1 MTAMKKTTSKPA
13 AKSSAPAT
21 KAASTAKA
29 STAKAPIVKAPV
41 PVKKAASAVK
51 PAKPAVKLAKPA
63 VKTKTAAPV
72 AAVPVAAAAP
82 AVKPVPTKPVVTTVT
97 AQIDIGFGNA
107 LFLRGEGA
115 GLNWDTGLLM
125 TCVNDHQ
132 WSVVLGESAR
142 PIVFKFL
149 VNDLSWS
156 AGEDYSV
163 AAGSSVTLVPTF

>member
-13 AKSSAPAT
+13 AKSPAPAT
-21 KAASTAKA
+21 KA
-29 STAKAPIVKAPV
+29 APIVKAPV
-41 PVKKAASAVK
+41 PVKKAA
-51 PAKPAVKLAKPA
+51 PALKTAKPA
-63 VKTKTAAPV
+63 VKTKAAP
-72 AAVPVAAAAP
+72 AVAAAP
-82 AVKPVPTKPVVTTVT
+82 AVKPVPTKPVVTSVT

-115 GLNWDTGLLM
+115 GLSWDKGTLM
-125 TCVNDHQ
+125 TCVNDNQ
-132 WSVVLGESAR
+132 WSLVLGESAR

-163 AAGSSVTLVPTF
+163 AAGGSVTLVPTF

>member
-29 STAKAPIVKAPV
+29 STAKARIVKAPV
-41 PVKKAASAVK
+41 PVKKAAPAVK
-51 PAKPAVKLAKPA
+51 PAKPA

-72 AAVPVAAAAP
+72 AAATPV
-82 AVKPVPTKPVVTTVT
+82 VKPVPTKPVVTTVT

-163 AAGSSVTLVPTF
+163 APGSSVTLVPTF

>member
-1 MTAMKKTTSKPA
+1 MKKTTSKPA

-29 STAKAPIVKAPV
+29 SAVKAPIVKAPV
-41 PVKKAASAVK
+41 PVKKAAPAVK
-51 PAKPAVKLAKPA
+51 PAKPAVNLAKPA
-63 VKTKTAAPV
+63 VKTKTAA
-72 AAVPVAAAAP
+72 PVAAAAP

>member
-29 STAKAPIVKAPV
+29 STAKARIVKAPV
-41 PVKKAASAVK
+41 PVKKAAPAVK
-51 PAKPAVKLAKPA
+51 PAKPAVNLAKPA
-63 VKTKTAAPV
+63 VKTKTAA
-72 AAVPVAAAAP
+72 PVAAAAP